1 MKIYKEKNT
10 INKDRIMDLGQL
22 FKVDYWWKLVLLCG
36 ILLSAAAMIFDIQFI
51 ERRYVLGLGLGMT
64 FIGIG
69 YWKAKYV
76 AHEFVPGGM
85 FKYCLLYTSYHS
97 NHQSYMEPVLF
108 LCQWSAMPC

>member
-1 MKIYKEKNT
+1 MENHVCRTMKTYKEKNT

-76 AHEFVPGGM
+76 AHEFVPGGI
-85 FKYCLLYTSYHS
+85 FKYDVFKHD
-97 NHQSYMEPVLF
+97 
-108 LCQWSAMPC
+108 W

>member
-85 FKYCLLYTSYHS
+85 FKYDVFKHDWVTKSIIGVGIDTVQ
-97 NHQSYMEPVLF
+97 NFV
-108 LCQWSAMPC
+108 